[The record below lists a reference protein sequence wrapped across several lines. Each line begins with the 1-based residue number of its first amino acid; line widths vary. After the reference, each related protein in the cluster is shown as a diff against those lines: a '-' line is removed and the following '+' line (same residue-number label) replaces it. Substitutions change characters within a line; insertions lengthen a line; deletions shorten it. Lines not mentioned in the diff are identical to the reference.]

1 MSQLNEILSYNNGF
15 IEQKKYEAFATTKF
29 PDKKMVILTCMD
41 TRLIRLLPEAMNLK
55 NGDAKII
62 KNAGAVISDP
72 FDSTMRSILVSLYEL
87 KAEEVYVIGHHG
99 CGMSAVDPEAMIQKK

>member
-1 MSQLNEILSYNNGF
+1 MTAKDTIKEIIMSQLNEILSYNNGF

-55 NGDAKII
+55 KMVTPRLLRMQVLSL
-62 KNAGAVISDP
+62 VIHL
-72 FDSTMRSILVSLYEL
+72 TL
-87 KAEEVYVIGHHG
+87 
-99 CGMSAVDPEAMIQKK
+99 Q